1 MGKEEMKENNN
12 EINIIKEHQRKRRRH
27 KVRLAV
33 SSVIMLL
40 IALILIGTYSVVS
53 QNEYNQYTEQA
64 KVDYKVNLKE
74 NEFYQKSSLD
84 EKSAVIAS
92 LIQNIEIQFN
102 YNFNLSQEQDYT
114 YNYNIVAK
122 TNVKESKKDNV
133 IYETTEEL
141 LSKPAQASNSKNL
154 NILEKLTIDYNEY
167 NDKISKFINVYGLN
181 DTTSTL
187 ELSMYVNIINKYDGT
202 QVNKD
207 NKVMTISIPLTTKT
221 VDVRI
226 SSNVIK
232 DTGNMLI
239 KKSEFENAQYLFVAG
254 VISAVAGL
262 VLVAKFVKYILDT
275 RSAETMYAQELKQI
289 LFSYKSYIQ
298 KSNNEISKKGYKV
311 IQINTFNEILGLRD
325 TMQTPILM
333 YTSEEELSTEFI
345 IISDKILYVYVLSA
359 KEIRNELRAKSA
371 EMKKRKQK

>member
-53 QNEYNQYTEQA
+53 QNEYNKYTEQA

-74 NEFYQKSSLD
+74 NEFYQESSLD

>member
-74 NEFYQKSSLD
+74 NEFYQESSLD

-141 LSKPAQASNSKNL
+141 LSKPAQASNSKKL

>member
-1 MGKEEMKENNN
+1 MKKEEMKENNN

-33 SSVIMLL
+33 SSVIRLL

-74 NEFYQKSSLD
+74 NEFYQESSLD

-141 LSKPAQASNSKNL
+141 LSKPAQASNSKKL

-345 IISDKILYVYVLSA
+345 IISNKILYVYVLSA

>member
-1 MGKEEMKENNN
+1 MKKEEMKENNN

-74 NEFYQKSSLD
+74 NEFYQESSLD

-141 LSKPAQASNSKNL
+141 LSKPAQASNSKKL

-254 VISAVAGL
+254 LISAVAGF
-262 VLVAKFVKYILDT
+262 VLLAKFVKYILDT

-311 IQINTFNEILGLRD
+311 IQINSFNEILGLRD

-345 IISDKILYVYVLSA
+345 IISNKILYVYVLSA

>member
-1 MGKEEMKENNN
+1 MKKEEMKENNN

-74 NEFYQKSSLD
+74 NEFYQESSLD

-141 LSKPAQASNSKNL
+141 LSKPAQASNSKKL

-254 VISAVAGL
+254 VISAVAGF
-262 VLVAKFVKYILDT
+262 VLLAKFVKYILDT

-311 IQINTFNEILGLRD
+311 IQINSFNEILGLRD

-345 IISDKILYVYVLSA
+345 IISNKILYVYVLSA

>member
-1 MGKEEMKENNN
+1 MKKEEMKENNN

-74 NEFYQKSSLD
+74 NEFYQESSLD

-141 LSKPAQASNSKNL
+141 LSKPAQASNSKKL

-345 IISDKILYVYVLSA
+345 IISNKILYVYVLSA

>member
-1 MGKEEMKENNN
+1 MKKEEMKENSN

-74 NEFYQKSSLD
+74 NEFYQESSLD

-141 LSKPAQASNSKNL
+141 LSKPAQASNSKKL

-262 VLVAKFVKYILDT
+262 VLLAKFVKYILDT

-325 TMQTPILM
+325 TMQTPILR

-345 IISDKILYVYVLSA
+345 IISNKILYVYVLSA

>member
-1 MGKEEMKENNN
+1 MKKEEMKENNN

-74 NEFYQKSSLD
+74 NEFYQESSLD

-141 LSKPAQASNSKNL
+141 LSKPAQASNSKKL

-187 ELSMYVNIINKYDGT
+187 ELSMYVNIVNKYDGT

-345 IISDKILYVYVLSA
+345 IISNKILYVYVLSA

>member
-74 NEFYQKSSLD
+74 NEFYQESSLD

>member
-1 MGKEEMKENNN
+1 MKKEEMKENNN

-74 NEFYQKSSLD
+74 NEFYQESSLD

-141 LSKPAQASNSKNL
+141 LSKPAQASNSKKL

-262 VLVAKFVKYILDT
+262 VLLAKFVKYILDT

>member
-1 MGKEEMKENNN
+1 MKKEEMKENNN

-27 KVRLAV
+27 KVKLAV

-74 NEFYQKSSLD
+74 NEFYQESSLD

-141 LSKPAQASNSKNL
+141 LSKPAQASNSKKL

-254 VISAVAGL
+254 VISAVAGF
-262 VLVAKFVKYILDT
+262 VLLAKFVKYILDT

-311 IQINTFNEILGLRD
+311 IQINSFNEILGLRD

-345 IISDKILYVYVLSA
+345 IISNKILYVYVLSA

>member
-1 MGKEEMKENNN
+1 MKKEEMKENNN

-40 IALILIGTYSVVS
+40 LALILIGTYSVVS

-74 NEFYQKSSLD
+74 NEFYQESSLD

-141 LSKPAQASNSKNL
+141 LSKPAQASNSKKL

-345 IISDKILYVYVLSA
+345 IISNKILYVYVLSA

>member
-1 MGKEEMKENNN
+1 MENNDIKS
-12 EINIIKEHQRKRRRH
+12 EVNIAKEHQRKRRRH
-27 KVRLAV
+27 KIKLAV
-33 SSVIMLL
+33 SSAIMLT
-40 IALILIGTYSVVS
+40 IALILMGIYSTLS

-64 KVDYKVNLKE
+64 KVDYTVNLKE
-74 NEFYQKSSLD
+74 NEFYQQSSLD

-92 LIQNIEIQFN
+92 LIKNIELQFN
-102 YNFNLSQEQDYT
+102 YNLKLDKEQDYT
-114 YNYNIVAK
+114 YNYNVIAK
-122 TNVKESKKDNV
+122 TTVKESNKDNV

-141 LSKPAQASNSKNL
+141 LNKAAQESSAKNL
-154 NILEKLTIDYNEY
+154 NILEKFTIDYNEY
-167 NDKISKFINVYGLN
+167 NEKISKFINVYGLS
-181 DTTSTL
+181 DTTNTL
-187 ELSMYVNIINKYDGT
+187 ELSMYVNVINKYDGT
-202 QVNKD
+202 KVNKD

-232 DTGNMLI
+232 DTGKMLS
-239 KKSEFENAQYLFVAG
+239 KKSEFEHAQYVFGASI
-254 VISAVAGL
+254 ISAVVGL
-262 VLVAKFVKYILDT
+262 ILLIKFVKYIIDT

-298 KSNNEISKKGYKV
+298 KSNTEISKRGYKI

-333 YTSEEELSTEFI
+333 YTDEEELRTEFI
-345 IISDKILYVYVLSA
+345 IINEKILYVYVLGA

>member
-1 MGKEEMKENNN
+1 MKKEEMKENNN
-12 EINIIKEHQRKRRRH
+12 EINIIKEHQIKRRRH

-74 NEFYQKSSLD
+74 NEFYQESSLD

-141 LSKPAQASNSKNL
+141 LSKPAQASNSKKL

-345 IISDKILYVYVLSA
+345 IISNKILYVYVLSA